1 MKDIL
6 SLSPS
11 KIKNEVEQLQEGA
24 KESLASIVMTEID
37 ELTFAD
43 IRKIKSFEE
52 IFETNILSRA
62 MNAV

>member
-1 MKDIL
+1 LKDIL

-24 KESLASIVMTEID
+24 KKSLASIVMTEID

-43 IRKIKSFEE
+43 IRKI
-52 IFETNILSRA
+52 
-62 MNAV
+62 